1 MNNTELDQRIVEQEG
16 ENDPWRRAARQ
27 YHATRLAAPSGV
39 ETTKATWRDQIVTAR
54 ALQGMTFKP
63 VRYILPGYI
72 TEGATIIA
80 GKPKVGKSWLTL
92 DLAIA
97 ATAQCFTLGTLKP
110 TQGDVLYLALE
121 DNNRRLQ
128 RRMSKLWP
136 NPAAQWPPRLALVTD
151 WKRAD
156 EGGIEDINE
165 WCTSVVDPVMVI
177 VDTLEKFR
185 PLLSSR
191 ANAYSSDY
199 AAVTGLQKIAGERR
213 IAVVI
218 NHHVRKMDA
227 DDPFDTVSGTL
238 GLTGAADSIIVLKRQ
253 AGGVTL
259 HAHGRDIEEVE
270 TAVQFERST
279 CRWTILGA
287 ASEVHIS
294 RERAAVLAALAEA
307 GADGLSISEIMAHTG
322 STSRGAMDV
331 LLFQMRNDGAIERP
345 KRGVYRLPQD
355 KTKIAKKERND
366 TQVIENIS
374 LNPNLSD
381 LSGPAPAEEPKTC
394 DHCHQGGDVRQ
405 CHYGDLTA
413 WLHHGCEAAW
423 MATSDDFAIPRPLR
437 RTLE

>member
-1 MNNTELDQRIVEQEG
+1 MSSPLSES
-16 ENDPWRRAARQ
+16 WRQSARE
-27 YHATRLAAPSGV
+27 YHANRLKVPAVNHAPSKSPTSKGWQD
-39 ETTKATWRDQIVTAR
+39 KIVTAR
-54 ALQGMTFKP
+54 ALQTMTFKP

-72 TEGATIIA
+72 AEGATIIA

-97 ATAQCFTLGTLKP
+97 ATAERFTLGTLKP

-121 DNNRRLQ
+121 DNRRRLQ
-128 RRMSKLWP
+128 RRIAKLWP
-136 NPAAQWPPRLALVTD
+136 NARPTDRLALVTD
-151 WKRAD
+151 WRRAD
-156 EGGIEDINE
+156 EGGLEDIND
-165 WCTSVVDPVMVI
+165 WCVSVADPVMVI

-185 PLLSSR
+185 PLQSSR
-191 ANAYSSDY
+191 ANAYSADY

-253 AGGVTL
+253 AGAVTMY
-259 HAHGRDIEEVE
+259 AHGRDIEEVE
-270 TAVQFERST
+270 SAIQFERST

-294 RERAAVLAALAEA
+294 RERAAVLAALGEA
-307 GADGLSISEIMAHTG
+307 GADGLSVSEIMAHTG

-331 LLFQMRNDGAIERP
+331 LLFQMRNDGAIDRP

-355 KTKIAKKERND
+355 QTKIAKKERNEYQA
-366 TQVIENIS
+366 TENVEINS
-374 LNPNLSD
+374 NLSD
-381 LSGPAPAEEPKTC
+381 LSDLSGMYSPPTSSVQICA
-394 DHCHQGGDVRQ
+394 HCHQAGDIRE

-413 WLHHGCEAAW
+413 WLHRGCEAAW
-423 MATSDDFAIPRPLR
+423 IAASGRYG
-437 RTLE
+437 